1 MTGYQSKKKAAQAKL
16 AVDREQ
22 IEQWLEALESDYTF
36 EWPAMHRPER
46 AEKKRFEA
54 ISTIKEALAQP
65 EQEPDDFKIL
75 SDLLRQEVDRLIAAK
90 PAPVQTNCRH
100 CGGPD
105 NVLCAGQCKQSTPPA
120 QPAQEPD
127 VVMHCDSHTWTINNP
142 PPKGSG
148 DVNLYYAPA
157 KEKNT

>member
-1 MTGYQSKKKAAQAKL
+1 MTGFKSKKKAAKDKL
-16 AVDREQ
+16 TVDREQ

-36 EWPAMHRPER
+36 EWPAMQRPER

-54 ISTIKEALAQP
+54 ITAIREALAQP
-65 EQEPDDFKIL
+65 E
-75 SDLLRQEVDRLIAAK
+75 
-90 PAPVQTNCRH
+90 
-100 CGGPD
+100 
-105 NVLCAGQCKQSTPPA
+105 
-120 QPAQEPD
+120 QEPD

-142 PPKGSG
+142 PLKGSG